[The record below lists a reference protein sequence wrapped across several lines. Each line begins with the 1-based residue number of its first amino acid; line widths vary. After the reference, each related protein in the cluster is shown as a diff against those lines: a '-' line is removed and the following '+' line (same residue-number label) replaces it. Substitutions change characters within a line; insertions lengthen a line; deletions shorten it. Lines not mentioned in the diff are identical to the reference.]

1 MGNIS
6 VTELTGMGSYEEVG
20 ELYRTRLLTF
30 KDSLSLTRPSHTIKL
45 GAEINRARNPFRDSP
60 RTNGGF
66 EFESLERLLTATP
79 TRFRIA
85 LPAGV
90 PILGE
95 PLVSFYD
102 FDILQYTL
110 GFYVQDNWKV
120 LPSLTLNLGLRYEF
134 QTLPTE
140 KDGNWYNLRHL
151 TDQRF
156 TKGQAFTN
164 PTLRDFS
171 PRFGFAWSPG
181 SRTSLRGGFGVYY
194 DLLSAYNYEYSMS
207 QMPPLSAEAAILDT
221 DAARAGQTL
230 RFPDFY
236 TTQYD
241 LFLNLGAPNVRTIEF
256 NQKPTYIYRWSL
268 TLEREMGPW
277 FVSAGYTGSRARH
290 LWVHGDA
297 NQNRWIGWPENPT
310 TPKRFP
316 ASGGV
321 SFNPAFSDL
330 FVQAPQGNGYY
341 HGLTLNVM
349 RRLTRGL
356 QFQGAYTFS
365 KNIDQGASGTNASDA
380 FPQASGMSYY
390 WDMHHRKGR
399 STLDIRNNFVSNISY
414 EFPRTALTGFAGA
427 VANGW
432 QVNGILSLSDGH
444 AFDIR
449 ETNTAQNRAV
459 RRGTGLRPNLVPGGN
474 NDPVLGGPDRYYDV
488 NQFVPSVC
496 FGSTVC
502 RAGDPDYQVGYFG
515 NLGYNTA
522 TGPGLVT
529 FDFSVLKDLRLTEG
543 NRLQFRAEFFNLFNR
558 VNFYLPDDTPFLS
571 NGTRDPAA
579 GTIRRTRTSA
589 RQIQFGLK
597 FLF

>member
-1 MGNIS
+1 M
-6 VTELTGMGSYEEVG
+6 
-20 ELYRTRLLTF
+20 
-30 KDSLSLTRPSHTIKL
+30 
-45 GAEINRARNPFRDSP
+45 
-60 RTNGGF
+60 
-66 EFESLERLLTATP
+66 
-79 TRFRIA
+79 
-85 LPAGV
+85 
-90 PILGE
+90 
-95 PLVSFYD
+95 
-102 FDILQYTL
+102 
-110 GFYVQDNWKV
+110 
-120 LPSLTLNLGLRYEF
+120 
-134 QTLPTE
+134 
-140 KDGNWYNLRHL
+140 
-151 TDQRF
+151 
-156 TKGQAFTN
+156 
-164 PTLRDFS
+164 
-171 PRFGFAWSPG
+171 
-181 SRTSLRGGFGVYY
+181 
-194 DLLSAYNYEYSMS
+194 
-207 QMPPLSAEAAILDT
+207 
-221 DAARAGQTL
+221 
-230 RFPDFY
+230 
-236 TTQYD
+236 
-241 LFLNLGAPNVRTIEF
+241 
-256 NQKPTYIYRWSL
+256 
-268 TLEREMGPW
+268 
-277 FVSAGYTGSRARH
+277 YTGSRARH

-349 RRLTRGL
+349 RRLTSGL

-432 QVNGILSLSDGH
+432 QVNGIVSLSDGH

-459 RRGTGLRPNLVPGGN
+459 RRGTGLRPNLIPGGN

-522 TGPGLVT
+522 TGPGLAT